1 MQKMKLRMS
10 RINDDVP
17 PAPDGGTGGEDPFK
31 KYDGLNVTKIQ
42 IIGDA
47 GRSPSEV
54 IKSLGPRGFSAYGLC
69 RTVLG
74 KPFEAEE
81 FELFLLYLVDN
92 ILEVNSRAEGWGS
105 NHSLYKNI
113 AKFLKK
119 YEIID
124 EAKFNKINSDLDN
137 NTFKLD

>member
-1 MQKMKLRMS
+1 MNELQKMKLRM
-10 RINDDVP
+10 RRGIME
-17 PAPDGGTGGEDPFK
+17 GGIGGDDPFK
-31 KYDGLNVTKIQ
+31 KYDGLNVPKIQ
-42 IIGDA
+42 GIGDTSRKA
-47 GRSPSEV
+47 SELAN
-54 IKSLGPRGFSAYGLC
+54 SLTQQGFDATGLC

-74 KPFEAEE
+74 EPFEAEE

-92 ILEVNSRAEGWGS
+92 ILEVNSHAEGWDD
-105 NHSLYKNI
+105 NHFLYKNI

>member
-1 MQKMKLRMS
+1 MNELQKMKLRMS
-10 RINDDVP
+10 RGIS
-17 PAPDGGTGGEDPFK
+17 GGGAGGEDPFK
-31 KYDGLNVTKIQ
+31 KYDDLDVPKIQ
-42 IIGDA
+42 IIGTS
-47 GRSPSEV
+47 RTPSEV
-54 IKSLGPRGFSAYGLC
+54 IDSLFSRGFSVNGLC

-92 ILEVNSRAEGWGS
+92 ILEFGFNAEGWEG
-105 NHSLYKNI
+105 NHPLYKNI

-124 EAKFNKINSDLDN
+124 EVKFNKINSDLDS

>member
-1 MQKMKLRMS
+1 MNELQKMKLRMS
-10 RINDDVP
+10 RGISG
-17 PAPDGGTGGEDPFK
+17 GGTGGEDPFK
-31 KYDGLNVTKIQ
+31 KYDGLRVTKLPF
-42 IIGDA
+42 IGDSS
-47 GRSPSEV
+47 RTPSEV
-54 IKSLGPRGFSAYGLC
+54 IDSLFSRGFSVNGLC

-74 KPFEAEE
+74 TPFEAEE

-92 ILEVNSRAEGWGS
+92 ILEIYFLAEGSDS
-105 NHSLYKNI
+105 NHYLYKNI

-124 EAKFNKINSDLDN
+124 EAKFNKINSDLDS

>member
-1 MQKMKLRMS
+1 MNELQKMKLRMS
-10 RINDDVP
+10 RGIS
-17 PAPDGGTGGEDPFK
+17 GGGIGGEDPFK
-31 KYDGLNVTKIQ
+31 KYDDLNAP
-42 IIGDA
+42 IIHELVDTSLKASEIANSLARQGFDA
-47 GRSPSEV
+47 T
-54 IKSLGPRGFSAYGLC
+54 GLC

-81 FELFLLYLVDN
+81 FELFLLYLVES
-92 ILEVNSRAEGWGS
+92 IIEVNSRTMGWDS
-105 NHSLYKNI
+105 NHFLYKNI

-124 EAKFNKINSDLDN
+124 EAKFNKINSDLDS

>member
-1 MQKMKLRMS
+1 MNEMQKMKLKVNRGIS
-10 RINDDVP
+10 G
-17 PAPDGGTGGEDPFK
+17 GGTGGEDPFK
-31 KYDGLNVTKIQ
+31 KYDNLNVSKIQ
-42 IIGDA
+42 VIGDTN
-47 GRSPSEV
+47 RSPSEV
-54 IKSLGPRGFSAYGLC
+54 IDSLAIRGFSPYGLC

-92 ILEVNSRAEGWGS
+92 ILEVNSHAEGWDD

>member
-1 MQKMKLRMS
+1 MNELQKMKLRMS
-10 RINDDVP
+10 RGIME
-17 PAPDGGTGGEDPFK
+17 GGIGGDDPFK
-31 KYDGLNVTKIQ
+31 KYDDLNVPKIQ
-42 IIGDA
+42 TIGDTSRKA
-47 GRSPSEV
+47 SE
-54 IKSLGPRGFSAYGLC
+54 IANGLTQQGFYATGLC

-92 ILEVNSRAEGWGS
+92 ILEVNSHAEGWDD
-105 NHSLYKNI
+105 NHYLYKNI

>member
-1 MQKMKLRMS
+1 MNELQKMKLRMGRGIS
-10 RINDDVP
+10 
-17 PAPDGGTGGEDPFK
+17 GGGAGGEDPFR
-31 KYDGLNVTKIQ
+31 KYDDLNVPKIQ
-42 IIGDA
+42 AIGDTSRKA
-47 GRSPSEV
+47 SEL
-54 IKSLGPRGFSAYGLC
+54 INSLMEQGFDVTGLC

-92 ILEVNSRAEGWGS
+92 ILEVDSHAEGWDD

>member
-1 MQKMKLRMS
+1 MNELQKMKLRMRRGIS
-10 RINDDVP
+10 
-17 PAPDGGTGGEDPFK
+17 GGGIGGEDPFK
-31 KYDGLNVTKIQ
+31 KYDDLSVPKIQ
-42 IIGDA
+42 IIGDTS
-47 GRSPSEV
+47 RSPSEV
-54 IKSLGPRGFSAYGLC
+54 INSLGPRGFSANGLC
-69 RTVLG
+69 RTILG

-92 ILEVNSRAEGWGS
+92 ILEVDSHAEGWDD

>member
-1 MQKMKLRMS
+1 MNELQKMKLKVNRGIS
-10 RINDDVP
+10 V
-17 PAPDGGTGGEDPFK
+17 GGTGGEDPFK
-31 KYDGLNVTKIQ
+31 KYDDLRVTKIPG
-42 IIGDA
+42 IGDTS
-47 GRSPSEV
+47 RTPSEV
-54 IKSLGPRGFSAYGLC
+54 IDSLFSKGFSVNGLC

-92 ILEVNSRAEGWGS
+92 ILEISFNAEGWEG
-105 NHSLYKNI
+105 NHSFYKNI

-124 EAKFNKINSDLDN
+124 EAKFNKINSDLDS

>member
-1 MQKMKLRMS
+1 MNELQKMKLKVNRGIS
-10 RINDDVP
+10 E
-17 PAPDGGTGGEDPFK
+17 GGIGGENPFR
-31 KYDGLNVTKIQ
+31 KYDDLNVPKILQ
-42 IIGDA
+42 LVDA
-47 GRSPSEV
+47 SRKASE
-54 IKSLGPRGFSAYGLC
+54 LANDLMTQGFDVTGLC

-92 ILEVNSRAEGWGS
+92 ILAINYNAEGFED

-124 EAKFNKINSDLDN
+124 EAKFNKINSDLDS

>member
-1 MQKMKLRMS
+1 MNELQKMKLRMS
-10 RINDDVP
+10 RSIME
-17 PAPDGGTGGEDPFK
+17 GGIGGDDPFK
-31 KYDGLNVTKIQ
+31 KYDDLNVPKIQ
-42 IIGDA
+42 TIGDTSRKA
-47 GRSPSEV
+47 SE
-54 IKSLGPRGFSAYGLC
+54 IANGLTQQRFYATGLC

-92 ILEVNSRAEGWGS
+92 ILEVNSHAEGWDD
-105 NHSLYKNI
+105 NHFLYKNI

-124 EAKFNKINSDLDN
+124 EVKFNKINSDLDS

>member
-1 MQKMKLRMS
+1 MNELQKMKLKANRGIS
-10 RINDDVP
+10 
-17 PAPDGGTGGEDPFK
+17 GGGIGGEDLFK
-31 KYDGLNVTKIQ
+31 KYDDLNVPKIQ
-42 IIGDA
+42 VIGDTSRKA
-47 GRSPSEV
+47 SEIV
-54 IKSLGPRGFSAYGLC
+54 NSLMEQGFDVTGLC

-92 ILEVNSRAEGWGS
+92 ILEVNSNTGGWED
-105 NHSLYKNI
+105 NHFLYKNI